1 MSKLRFL
8 PVLLS
13 LLTAVACGSG
23 SSPTGPTGS
32 EPAPTAATPTP
43 TPSGSA
49 TITGALSSG
58 SAAVQALAGGASTR
72 AVTVQTVQVVGAS
85 ASAPVD
91 ATGRFTLTNV
101 PAGSIQLRFSGLG
114 ADATLPVGSVQAGET
129 ISLVVA
135 VNGSLAAILTD
146 SRNPNAVQIP
156 INGDIDTVTGT
167 AAAFQFKIGSRV
179 IRGDT
184 LTVFFGD
191 GDRPDSFDSL
201 REGTRVEVKSLQ
213 RDGYFYAFRIHV
225 NGSQG
230 PTPTPNPNPNPNPP
244 QDTSASV
251 EGTLTALGGAAPNL
265 QLVVAGTTVRTNSDT
280 VVQRRGDRQ
289 DLSTLRTGMTLH
301 VVGDR
306 QSNGSIDAR
315 FIQIKDDET
324 GGAVEIEG
332 SLGGLKGACPA
343 ISFGVNGYSVV
354 ATGATTFTTPCAD
367 LKSGT
372 KVRVRGTRLA
382 NGDVQ
387 ATEIS
392 RQ

>member
-1 MSKLRFL
+1 M
-8 PVLLS
+8 
-13 LLTAVACGSG
+13 
-23 SSPTGPTGS
+23 
-32 EPAPTAATPTP
+32 
-43 TPSGSA
+43 
-49 TITGALSSG
+49 
-58 SAAVQALAGGASTR
+58 
-72 AVTVQTVQVVGAS
+72 
-85 ASAPVD
+85 
-91 ATGRFTLTNV
+91 
-101 PAGSIQLRFSGLG
+101 
-114 ADATLPVGSVQAGET
+114 
-129 ISLVVA
+129 
-135 VNGSLAAILTD
+135 
-146 SRNPNAVQIP
+146 
-156 INGDIDTVTGT
+156 TGT

-230 PTPTPNPNPNPNPP
+230 PTPTPTPNPP
-244 QDTSASV
+244 QDTSASI
-251 EGTLTALGGAAPNL
+251 EGTLTSLGGAAPNL
-265 QLVVAGTTVRTNSDT
+265 QLVVAGTTVRTSADT

-289 DLSTLRTGMTLH
+289 DLGTLRIGMSLH

-306 QSNGSIDAR
+306 QSNGSLDAR

-343 ISFGVNGYSVV
+343 ISFGVNGYSIV
-354 ATGATTFTTPCAD
+354 ATAATTFTTPCAD

-387 ATEIS
+387 ATEIG